1 MRTMSVAVLGTRLM
15 DNVKQGSCV
24 LWTDSKTVLHWIS
37 STHRRYKQF
46 VGNDGGGLKIY
57 EGVTMQM
64 NSIERVRQ
72 GRAHT
77 DKCHSNSSNKSQV
90 DDNNFDVSFFFYF
103 SLTCYVWV

>member
-37 STHRRYKQF
+37 STHQGYTQF

-77 DKCHSNSSNKSQV
+77 NKSQV

>member
-15 DNVKQGSCV
+15 DNVKQGSCG
-24 LWTDSKTVLHWIS
+24 LWSDSKTVLHWIS

-57 EGVTMQM
+57 EGATMQM

-77 DKCHSNSSNKSQV
+77 NKSQV
-90 DDNNFDVSFFFYF
+90 DDNNFDVSFFFIF
-103 SLTCYVWV
+103 L

>member
-1 MRTMSVAVLGTRLM
+1 MSVAVLGTRLM

-37 STHRRYKQF
+37 STHQGYTQF

-57 EGVTMQM
+57 EGATMHM

-77 DKCHSNSSNKSQV
+77 NKSQV

>member
-24 LWTDSKTVLHWIS
+24 LWSDSKTVLHWIS
-37 STHRRYKQF
+37 STHRRNKQF

-57 EGVTMQM
+57 EGATMQM

-77 DKCHSNSSNKSQV
+77 NKSQV
-90 DDNNFDVSFFFYF
+90 DDNNFDVSFFFIF
-103 SLTCYVWV
+103 L